1 MMKNNGEHKPV
12 VLVVDD
18 DMAQR
23 LLMVETLL
31 EDDLHVEEAA
41 DGEEAVAAFERNPFD
56 LVLMDVKM
64 PRMDGFTACSAMRQ
78 LPGGRDVS
86 IVLVTG
92 LDDFGSIQQAFDA
105 GATDFITK
113 PVNWPLLNHRV
124 RYLLRAS
131 AAFRGLRHSEN
142 RLALAQHIARLGNWD
157 WDIDKNDLYWSEQM
171 YKVFAV
177 DSGEFVPSREAI
189 LEAVHPDDR
198 EMVKSEI
205 DNILLGRKE
214 FSLDYRIVVKG
225 DICCTVHEQGEVI
238 YDKQGKAVSAHGTL
252 QDISDRIRAEE
263 QIRFLAYYDPLTGLP
278 NRQLFMEHIEQ
289 ALHSAR
295 RSDAKMALLYLDLDR
310 FKRINDTLGHGAGD
324 QLLKKISTDLSDC
337 VRSSDII
344 AKADML
350 NDPRI
355 SLSRLA
361 GDEFT
366 FLLTGIAEEE
376 HAGLVAKRI
385 LEVVNQAV
393 EINGQVVYVSASIG
407 ISLYPRDGDTVEFLL
422 RSADVAMNHA
432 KERGRNSFMFFSSQM
447 NSRALER
454 LNIETDLKK
463 VIERDELVLFY
474 QPQINLQTG
483 EIAGL
488 EALVRWQHPE
498 HGLVLPGK
506 FIPVAEE
513 SSLIIPISDWVLH
526 EACRQNQQ
534 WIEAG
539 LTPVRMGVN
548 ISSVQFGKQ
557 NLTGVV
563 QEALRATGL
572 DPQYLE
578 LELTE
583 SAIMQNVGK
592 VIEMLNEMKSLG
604 VSLSVDDFGTGY
616 SSMSYLK
623 RFPLDTLKIDRSF
636 IMDIIIDENDAAI
649 VKAIIALA
657 KILGLKTIAE
667 GVETR
672 EQLDFLRE
680 HGSDEIQGFFI
691 SKPLPA
697 KEAEQF
703 LVQDG
708 KFC

>member
-1 MMKNNGEHKPV
+1 MMNRKGEHKPV

-41 DGEEAVAAFERNPFD
+41 DGQEALTTFESITPE

-64 PRMDGFTACSAMRQ
+64 PKMDGFTACKAMRQ
-78 LPGGRDVS
+78 LPGGRDVT

-92 LDDFGSIQQAFDA
+92 LEDFDSIQQAFEA

-113 PVNWPLLNHRV
+113 PVNWPLLSHRV

-131 AAFRGLRHSEN
+131 AAFRGLRYSEN
-142 RLALAQHIARLGNWD
+142 RLALAQQIARLGNWD
-157 WDIDKNDLYWSEQM
+157 WDIENDSWDWSEQM
-171 YKVFAV
+171 YKIFAKNLE
-177 DSGEFVPSREAI
+177 EFVPSKEAI
-189 LEAVHPDDR
+189 LEAVHSDDR
-198 EMVKSEI
+198 EMVEREME
-205 DNILLGRKE
+205 NILQGRNE
-214 FSLDYRIVVKG
+214 FSLDHRIIVK
-225 DICCTVHEQGEVI
+225 DMCLTVNVQGEVF
-238 YDKQGKAVSAHGTL
+238 YDNEGKAVSAHGTL
-252 QDISDRIRAEE
+252 QDITDRIRAEE
-263 QIRFLAYYDPLTGLP
+263 QIRFLAYYDSLTGLP
-278 NRQLFMEHIEQ
+278 NRQLFMEHVEQ
-289 ALHSAR
+289 ALHAAS
-295 RSDAKMALLYLDLDR
+295 RSGDKMALLYLDLDR
-310 FKRINDTLGHGAGD
+310 FKRINDTLGHDAGD
-324 QLLKKISTDLSDC
+324 QLLKKISTDLTDS

-344 AKADML
+344 AKADMPSG
-350 NDPRI
+350 PRA
-355 SLSRLA
+355 SLSRLG

-366 FLLTGIAEEE
+366 LLLTGIAEEE

-385 LEVVNQAV
+385 LELLNQPM
-393 EINGQVVYVSASIG
+393 EINDQEVYVSASIG
-407 ISLYPRDGDTVEFLL
+407 ISLYPRDGDTVDLLL
-422 RSADVAMNHA
+422 RSADVAMYHA
-432 KERGRNSFMFFSSQM
+432 KESGRNSFMFFSSQM

-454 LNIETDLKK
+454 LTIEADLKK
-463 VIERDELVLFY
+463 ALERDELVLFY

-483 EIAGL
+483 AIAGF

-498 HGLVLPGK
+498 HGLVPPGK

-513 SSLIIPISDWVLH
+513 AGLIVPVSNWVLH

-539 LTPVRMGVN
+539 LTPVRMSVN
-548 ISSVQFGKQ
+548 ISSVQFTKQ

-563 QEALRATGL
+563 QDALQATGL

-583 SAIMQNVGK
+583 SAIMQNVGE
-592 VIEMLNEMKSLG
+592 VIETLNEMKSLG
-604 VSLSVDDFGTGY
+604 ISLSVDDFGTGY

-623 RFPLDTLKIDRSF
+623 RFPLDVLKIDRSF
-636 IMDIIIDENDAAI
+636 IMDITIDENDAAI

-657 KILGLKTIAE
+657 KILGLKTVSE

-680 HGSDEIQGFFI
+680 HGSDEMQGFFI
-691 SKPLPA
+691 SKAVPA

-703 LVQDG
+703 LVADG

>member
-1 MMKNNGEHKPV
+1 MMNKNGESKPV

-31 EDDLHVEEAA
+31 EDNLFVEEAA
-41 DGEEAVAAFERNPFD
+41 DGQEALEAFERNTAD

-64 PRMDGFTACSAMRQ
+64 PRMDGFTACKAMRQ
-78 LPGGRDVS
+78 LPGGQDVA

-92 LDDFGSIQQAFDA
+92 LDDFASIQQAFEA

-142 RLALAQHIARLGNWD
+142 RLALAQQIARLGNWD
-157 WDIDKNDLYWSEQM
+157 WDIEKGCLEWSDQM
-171 YKVFAV
+171 YKIFAK
-177 DSGEFVPSREAI
+177 DPSEFVPSKEAI
-189 LEAVHPDDR
+189 LDAVHPDDR
-198 EMVKSEI
+198 EMVKREMDS
-205 DNILLGRKE
+205 ILQGRKE
-214 FSLDYRIVVKG
+214 FSLDYRIIIKD
-225 DICCTVHEQGEVI
+225 DIWCTVHEQGEVL
-238 YDKQGKAVSAHGTL
+238 YDQQGRAVSVHGTL

-263 QIRFLAYYDPLTGLP
+263 QIRFLAYYDSLTGLP
-278 NRQLFMEHIEQ
+278 NRQLFMEHVEQ
-289 ALHSAR
+289 ALQAAR
-295 RSDAKMALLYLDLDR
+295 RGETKMALLYLDLDR

-324 QLLKKISTDLSDC
+324 QLLKKISNDLSDC

-344 AKADML
+344 GKADMA
-350 NDPRI
+350 NGPRV
-355 SLSRLA
+355 SLSRLG

-366 FLLTGIAEEE
+366 LLLTGLAEEE

-385 LEVVNQAV
+385 LELVNQPV
-393 EINGQVVYVSASIG
+393 EVKDQEVYVSASIG
-407 ISLYPRDGDTVEFLL
+407 IALYPRDGDSVDLLL
-422 RSADVAMNHA
+422 RSADLAMYHA
-432 KERGRNSFMFFSSQM
+432 KERGPGSFMFFSNQM
-447 NSRALER
+447 NNRALER

-463 VIERDELVLFY
+463 ALERDELVLFY
-474 QPQINLQTG
+474 QPQINMQTG
-483 EIAGL
+483 ELAGF
-488 EALVRWQHPE
+488 EALVRWQHPV
-498 HGLVLPGK
+498 HGLVPPVK

-513 SSLIIPISDWVLH
+513 CGLIVPVSDWVLH

-534 WIEAG
+534 WIDAG
-539 LTPVRMGVN
+539 FKPVRMGVN
-548 ISSVQFGKQ
+548 ISSVQFAKQ

-563 QEALRATGL
+563 REALRATGL
-572 DPQYLE
+572 DPRYLE

-592 VIEMLNEMKSLG
+592 VIETLGEMKSLG
-604 VSLSVDDFGTGY
+604 INLSVDDFGTGY

-636 IMDIIIDENDAAI
+636 IMDIIFDENDASI

-657 KILGLKTIAE
+657 KILGLKTISE

-672 EQLDFLRE
+672 EQLEFLRR
-680 HGSDEIQGFFI
+680 HGCDELQGFLI
-691 SKPLPA
+691 SKPVPA
-697 KEAEQF
+697 KDVERF
-703 LVQDG
+703 LLPGG